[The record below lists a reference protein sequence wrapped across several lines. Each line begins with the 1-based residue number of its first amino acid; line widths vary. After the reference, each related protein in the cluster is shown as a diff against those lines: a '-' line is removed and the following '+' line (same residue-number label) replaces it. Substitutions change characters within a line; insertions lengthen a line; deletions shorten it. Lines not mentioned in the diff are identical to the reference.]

1 MGFELD
7 RTERNDVQLLR
18 RQDTLQEPVVEPTEQ
33 QRVAD
38 GGVGRAGSTGRLVR
52 DGGPVLDGK
61 LGRSLAR
68 SVGRGS
74 ARAAFKPPRILE

>member
-38 GGVGRAGSTGRLVR
+38 GSVGRAGSTGRLVR
-52 DGGPVLDGK
+52 DGGPVLDGRRR
-61 LGRSLAR
+61 RSR
-68 SVGRGS
+68 R
-74 ARAAFKPPRILE
+74 R